1 MCSSLTDQVRS
12 IGYVATA
19 IANGDL
25 SQKVEIEADGEIA
38 ILKDTVRPRRVDRH
52 RLYSRD
58 GRPKPTYFSP
68 DLGQQ
73 YGSSTDRLC

>member
-25 SQKVEIEADGEIA
+25 SQKVEIEAAGEIA
-38 ILKDTVRPRRVDRH
+38 ILKDTVRGTVEASLRCCLLNYEFDAA
-52 RLYSRD
+52 
-58 GRPKPTYFSP
+58 
-68 DLGQQ
+68 GQQ
-73 YGSSTDRLC
+73 HGGTVDSVR